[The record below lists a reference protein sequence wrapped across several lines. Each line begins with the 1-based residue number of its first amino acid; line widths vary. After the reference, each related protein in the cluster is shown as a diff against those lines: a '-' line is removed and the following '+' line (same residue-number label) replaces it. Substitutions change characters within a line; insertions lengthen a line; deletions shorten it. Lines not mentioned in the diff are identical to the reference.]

1 MAAVGEPA
9 LPLGS
14 TPLPEL
20 DRQALVVALKR
31 RLVSD
36 PGLPVGAAR
45 AAAQLAGISLS
56 EHYWPA
62 VVAWDRGILDPVAR
76 AEIENLVRRHDRGSF
91 TVALDERT
99 LVLALADS
107 EAGRR
112 HEREVH
118 AVVRDVVRLAR
129 DGVRLARDGVPLSV
143 RGIVADATLR
153 LSELPAHVRCL
164 ARMHRY
170 PKPALSDTRV
180 LAAKHFALEE
190 LMHEAVDPRRALE
203 FVRSYT
209 GALLAYDRDHG
220 TNLADTLELS
230 LDFPRRDDA
239 ARASYMHRNTF
250 RRHLAHALELVQ
262 ADLNDPDERLAVHV
276 ALRLRRLLKLSA
288 SAQAR
293 PRRL

>member
-1 MAAVGEPA
+1 MAAVLEPA
-9 LPLGS
+9 
-14 TPLPEL
+14 
-20 DRQALVVALKR
+20 RQALVVELKR

-62 VVAWDRGILDPVAR
+62 VVAWDRGVLNPVVR
-76 AEIENLVRRHDRGSF
+76 AGIENLVRRHDPGSL
-91 TVALDERT
+91 TVSLDERT

-129 DGVRLARDGVPLSV
+129 DGVRLARDGVPQSV
-143 RGIVADATLR
+143 RGIVADATVR
-153 LSELPAHVRCL
+153 LSELPTQVRCL

-170 PKPALSDTRV
+170 PKPALGDDARV
-180 LAAKHFALEE
+180 LEAKHFALDE

-220 TNLADTLELS
+220 TNLADTLELY
-230 LDFPRRDDA
+230 LDFPRREDA

-250 RRHLAHALELVQ
+250 RRHLAHARELVQ
-262 ADLNDPDERLAVHV
+262 ADLSDPDERLAVHV